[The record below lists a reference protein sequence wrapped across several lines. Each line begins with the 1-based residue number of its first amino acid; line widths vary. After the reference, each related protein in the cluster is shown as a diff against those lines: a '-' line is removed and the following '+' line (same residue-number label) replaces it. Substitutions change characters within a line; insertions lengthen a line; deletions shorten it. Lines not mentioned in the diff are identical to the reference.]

1 MHRLTAVSPP
11 RGRRRSRLL
20 AAALAAALTIP
31 LAAVSATAGTLPAE
45 PTGEEPAA
53 QAEALRNGLKG
64 EYFLSGGP
72 AWPLTDLKATIPDP
86 RIEFPNLVPTFA
98 ELTGRGERTSARW
111 TGTITPEFSEA
122 YTFSAIGDNGFRLW
136 IDDELVIDH
145 WVDDWDVEQT
155 GAPIE
160 LEAGQA
166 YAFRMEMF
174 QNTGGSHLR
183 LRWQSPSQER
193 EIVPTDAFAYPDD
206 FVVFPAQATLEHD
219 GTSLNVAFEG
229 AAGGVDE
236 SLVEHLRVQV
246 DQLAWPVAG
255 VEAQGD
261 VLGIDLGAQVD
272 RASAVR
278 LVYDGEGDLTVGGEP
293 AGSLN
298 LPVENTSTFRIQTPW
313 ADEFDPENP
322 LPEYPR
328 PQLTRDDWQNLNGI
342 WQFEPSAAAT
352 PGGATDVPTGRDLD
366 EEIVVPYAVESA
378 LSGIERREDDMFYRR
393 TVTVPEEWG
402 VGTDDRL
409 RLNFGAVDYTATVWV
424 NGTEVG
430 THRGGYDAF
439 SFDVTDALV
448 EGTEQEIVVRAV
460 DTTDGSNQAVGKQT
474 LNPGG
479 IFYTPTSGIWQTV
492 WMEPVPAA
500 AIDDVVT
507 TPDIEAGVL
516 AVTVRSASASDG
528 ATVTAV
534 VRDADGAEVGTATG
548 TVDEQLTVEVPDA
561 HLWTPD
567 DPYLY
572 DVDVTLTDGTG
583 DGATTDT
590 VESYAGMRSIE
601 VAEVDGVN
609 RILLNGEN
617 TFLLST
623 LDQGYWPD
631 GIYTPAS
638 DEAYVFDIQAHK
650 DLGFN
655 TLRKHIKVEPA
666 RFYHHADTLG
676 LMVWQDIPSGWFND
690 GDTDPASRT
699 FWESEMKEIIDQLR
713 SVPSIVGWVTFN
725 EGWGEWDL
733 AQTARIGN
741 EIDAYDPS
749 RILNTHSG
757 YNCCAS
763 KGDSKTGDII
773 DHHLYTG
780 PATPKPDA
788 TRASID
794 GEHGGFSMSAPGHMW
809 PGVSANPYGGVANSE
824 ALTDAY
830 VANTEKLVR
839 PAQCYLSGSVY
850 TEISD
855 VENELNGFYTYD
867 RRVLKMDA
875 ARVKDVNER
884 VVAAAR
890 QGSAPVD
897 PGTPGLTGTGRWSFD
912 EGTGTTAA
920 DSVGDHP
927 ASGTGE
933 WVTGHGD
940 TGTAVH
946 LDGVD
951 DHFATEGPV
960 LDTTGSYTVS
970 AWAQL
975 DRLPGGAW
983 ATVVGQDSS
992 TGSSAFY
999 LQYGGGGR
1007 FALSYDG
1014 EPRAEHVVQPVL
1026 GDWYHLVGV
1035 RDAADQKLRLYVNGE
1050 LVGQSDVC
1058 GGTTPSGPLTIGRGQ
1073 WGGNPVDFWP
1083 GTIDD
1088 VRVFDRALSDDEV
1101 ASVYAGDDEEPAL
1114 DVTVTAEPR
1123 CLAGTAYVA
1132 VRATNGEDVPMAVTL
1147 GTPFGSKAFS
1157 DVQPGK
1163 NAYQSFA
1170 VRAESVE
1177 AGEATVT
1184 AAATV
1189 DGEEVTTEVAA
1200 PYAASSCG

>member
-1 MHRLTAVSPP
+1 MHDLTAVSAR
-11 RGRRRSRLL
+11 RGRRSRLL
-20 AAALAAALTIP
+20 ATVLAAALTVP
-31 LAAVSATAGTLPAE
+31 LAVAAASTAGAAPQDEGTVQ
-45 PTGEEPAA
+45 PAA
-53 QAEALRNGLKG
+53 ETPDLRHGLRG

-72 AWPLTDLKATIPDP
+72 AWPLTDLRATIPDP
-86 RIEFPNLVPTFA
+86 RIEFPNLVPTFG
-98 ELTGRGERTSARW
+98 ELTGRGERTAARW

-136 IDDELVIDH
+136 VDDELLIDH

-155 GAPIE
+155 AAPIE

-166 YAFRMEMF
+166 YTFRMEMF

-193 EIVPTDAFAYPDD
+193 EIVPTDAFTYPDD
-206 FVVFPAQATLEHD
+206 FVVFPAQAALEAD
-219 GTSLNVAFEG
+219 GTSLNVTFED
-229 AAGGVDE
+229 AAGGVEDLADH
-236 SLVEHLRVQV
+236 LVVQV
-246 DQLAWPVAG
+246 DQLTWPVAD
-255 VEAQGD
+255 VAAQGD
-261 VLGIDLGAQVD
+261 VLGVTLGAQVD
-272 RASAVR
+272 RASSVR
-278 LVYDGEGDLTVGGEP
+278 LVYDGEGGLSVGGEP
-293 AGSLN
+293 VGSLN
-298 LPVENTSTFRIQTPW
+298 LPVENASEFRIQTPW
-313 ADEFDPENP
+313 ADDFDPENP

-328 PQLTRDDWQNLNGI
+328 PQMTRDDWQNLNGI
-342 WQFEPSAAAT
+342 WQFEPAEAGDA
-352 PGGATDVPTGRDLD
+352 VPAGRDLD

-393 TVTVPEEWG
+393 TVTVPEDWA
-402 VGTDDRL
+402 VGSGNRL

-448 EGTEQEIVVRAV
+448 EGTEQEVVVRAV

-516 AVTVRSASASDG
+516 AVTARSQTASDG

-534 VRDADGAEVGTATG
+534 VRDADGAEVGRATG
-548 TVDEQLTVEVPDA
+548 AANAQLAVEVPDA

-572 DVDVTLTDGTG
+572 DVDVTLTDGES
-583 DGATTDT
+583 TDT
-590 VESYAGMRSIE
+590 VASYAGMRSIE
-601 VAEVDGVN
+601 VEEVDGVN
-609 RILLNGEN
+609 RILLNGEL
-617 TFLLST
+617 TYLMST

-676 LMVWQDIPSGWFND
+676 LMVWQDIPSGWFAN

-733 AQTARIGN
+733 AQTARIGD
-741 EIDAYDPS
+741 EIDAYDPT

-763 KGDSKTGDII
+763 KGDSQTGDII

-780 PATPKPDA
+780 PATPRPDA
-788 TRASID
+788 TRAAID
-794 GEHGGFSMSAPGHMW
+794 GEHGGFSMSVPGHMW
-809 PGVSANPYGGVANSE
+809 PGASANPYGAVPNSE

-855 VENELNGFYTYD
+855 VENELNGFWTYD

-875 ARVKDVNER
+875 ARVKDVNQR
-884 VVAAAR
+884 VIAAAR
-890 QGSAPVD
+890 QGVEEPA
-897 PGTPGLTGTGRWSFD
+897 PGTPGLVGTGRWSFD
-912 EGTGTTAA
+912 EGEGSVAA
-920 DSVGDHP
+920 DAVGDHA

-933 WVTGHGD
+933 WAAGHGG
-940 TGTAVH
+940 TGSAIR
-946 LDGVD
+946 LDGAD
-951 DHFATEGPV
+951 DAFETEGPV
-960 LDTTGSYTVS
+960 VDTTGSYTVS
-970 AWAQL
+970 AWVQL
-975 DRLPGGAW
+975 DRKPGNW
-983 ATVVGQDSS
+983 ATIVGQDSV

-1007 FALSYDG
+1007 FAFSYDG
-1014 EPRAEHVVQPVL
+1014 EPRAEYVVEPVL
-1026 GDWYHLVGV
+1026 GEWYHVVGV
-1035 RDAADQKLRLYVNGE
+1035 RDAAAQTLTLFVNGE
-1050 LVGQSDVC
+1050 QVGQSDVC
-1058 GGTTPSGPLTIGRGQ
+1058 GGVSPSGPLTIGRGQ
-1073 WGGNPVDFWP
+1073 WGGNPTDYWP

-1088 VRVFDRALSDDEV
+1088 VRVFDRALSAEEV
-1101 ASVYAGDDEEPAL
+1101 AAVHAGDDGEEPEL
-1114 DVTVTAEPR
+1114 DVTVTAQAR
-1123 CLAGTAYVA
+1123 CLAGRAYVA
-1132 VRATNGEDVPMAVTL
+1132 VRATNESDVPVDVTL
-1147 GTPFGSKAFS
+1147 ETPFGTRTVA

-1170 VRAESVE
+1170 VRSTSVD
-1177 AGEATVT
+1177 AGTARVT
-1184 AAATV
+1184 AVGEV
-1189 DGEEVTTEVAA
+1189 DGTEVTTELD
-1200 PYAASSCG
+1200 ASYDAVSCG

>member
-1 MHRLTAVSPP
+1 MTAVAPP
-11 RGRRRSRLL
+11 RGRPARIV
-20 AAALAAALTIP
+20 AAALAAALTVP
-31 LAAVSATAGTLPAE
+31 LAVATAVGATAAPSATPTDEAGAQDV
-45 PTGEEPAA
+45 AA
-53 QAEALRNGLKG
+53 QDLALDNGLKG

-72 AWPLTDLKATIPDP
+72 GWPLTDLKATIPDQ

-111 TGTITPEFSEA
+111 TGQITPDYSEA

-136 IDDELVIDH
+136 IDDQLVIDH

-155 GAPIE
+155 SAPVQ
-160 LEAGQA
+160 LQAGQE

-174 QNTGGSHLR
+174 QNTGGAHLR
-183 LRWQSPSQER
+183 LRWQSPSQQR
-193 EIVPTDAFAYPDD
+193 EIVPTDAFTYPDD
-206 FVVFPAQATLEHD
+206 FVVFPAQAALESD
-219 GTSLNVAFEG
+219 GTSLNVTFQG

-236 SLVEHLRVQV
+236 SLVDHLKVQV
-246 DQLAWPVAG
+246 DQLAWPVAQ
-255 VEAQGD
+255 VAAQGD
-261 VLGIDLGAQVD
+261 VLGITLAEPVD
-272 RASAVR
+272 RDSTAR
-278 LVYDGEGDLTVGGEP
+278 LVYDGEGDLTVGGEKV
-293 AGSLN
+293 GSLN
-298 LPVENTSTFRIQTPW
+298 LPVTNGSEFRIQTPW
-313 ADEFDPENP
+313 ADDFDPTDP

-328 PQLTRDDWQNLNGI
+328 PQLTRDAWQNLNGV
-342 WQFEPSAAAT
+342 WQFEAAESDDAVPS
-352 PGGATDVPTGRDLD
+352 GRDLD

-393 TVTVPEEWG
+393 TFEVPQDWA
-402 VGTDDRL
+402 VGSDNRL
-409 RLNFGAVDYTATVWV
+409 RVNFGAVDYVATVYV

-430 THRGGYDAF
+430 THRGGYEAF
-439 SFDVTDALV
+439 SVDVTDALV
-448 EGTEQEIVVRAV
+448 EGAEQELVVRAV

-492 WMEPVPAA
+492 WMEPVPTA
-500 AIDDVVT
+500 AIDAVVT
-507 TPDIEAGVL
+507 TPDVEAGVL
-516 AVTVRSASASDG
+516 AVTAQSASASDD
-528 ATVTAV
+528 AEVTAV

-548 TVDEQLTVEVPDA
+548 AANELLAVEIPDA
-561 HLWTPD
+561 HLWSPE

-572 DVDVTLTDGTG
+572 DVEVTLSDGEGQT
-583 DGATTDT
+583 TSTDT
-590 VESYAGMRSIE
+590 VASYAGMRSIE
-601 VAEVDGVN
+601 VSEVDGVQ

-617 TFLLST
+617 TFLMST

-666 RFYHHADTLG
+666 RFYYHADTLG
-676 LMVWQDIPSGWFND
+676 LMIWQDIPSGWFNN
-690 GDTDPASRT
+690 GDTNPASRV
-699 FWESEMKEIIDQLR
+699 FWEQEMKDIIDQHR

-725 EGWGEWDL
+725 EGWGEWNL
-733 AQTARIGN
+733 ADTARIGN
-741 EIDAYDPS
+741 TIDEYDPS

-763 KGDSKTGDII
+763 KGDSTTGDII
-773 DHHLYTG
+773 DWHQYTG
-780 PATPKPDA
+780 PALPKPDA
-788 TRASID
+788 TRAAID
-794 GEHGGFSMSAPGHMW
+794 GEHGGFSMSVPGHMW

-830 VANTEKLVR
+830 VQNTEKLVR

-855 VENELNGFYTYD
+855 VENELNGFWTYD

-884 VVAAAR
+884 VIEAAR

-912 EGTGTTAA
+912 EGQGTTAA
-920 DSVGDHP
+920 DGVGDHA

-933 WVTGHGD
+933 WVAGHDGTGS
-940 TGTAVH
+940 AIH

-951 DHFATEGPV
+951 DHFVTEGPV
-960 LDTTGSYTVS
+960 VDTTGSYTIS

-975 DRLPGGAW
+975 DKTPGGAW
-983 ATVVGQDSS
+983 STIVGQDSS
-992 TGSSAFY
+992 LGSSAFY

-1007 FALSYDG
+1007 WAFSYEG
-1014 EPRAEHVVQPVL
+1014 EPRAEYVVQPVL
-1026 GDWYHLVGV
+1026 GDWYHVVGV
-1035 RDAADQKLRLYVNGE
+1035 RDAADQKLKLYVNGE

-1073 WGGNPVDFWP
+1073 WSGNPVDYWP

-1088 VRVFDRALSDDEV
+1088 VRVFDRALSDAEV
-1101 ASVYAGDDEEPAL
+1101 AQVYAGDDGEEPEL
-1114 DVTVTAEPR
+1114 DVTVTAQTR
-1123 CLAGTAYVA
+1123 CLAGKVYVA
-1132 VRATNGEDVPMAVTL
+1132 VRATNGEDVPVDVTL
-1147 GTPFGSKAFS
+1147 ATPFGTKAFS
-1157 DVQPGK
+1157 AVAPGA

-1170 VRAESVE
+1170 VRGTSVE

-1184 AAATV
+1184 ASSTV
-1189 DGEEVTTEVAA
+1189 DGEQVSTEVVA
-1200 PYAASSCG
+1200 PYDATTCG

>member
-1 MHRLTAVSPP
+1 MQSMTAVAPP
-11 RGRRRSRLL
+11 RGRPARIL
-20 AAALAAALTIP
+20 AAALAAALTVP
-31 LAAVSATAGTLPAE
+31 LAVATAAGATATPSA
-45 PTGEEPAA
+45 PTDEATQDVAA
-53 QAEALRNGLKG
+53 QDLALDNGLKG

-72 AWPLTDLKATIPDP
+72 GWPLTDLKATIPDQ

-111 TGTITPEFSEA
+111 TGQITPDYSEA

-136 IDDELVIDH
+136 IDDTLVIDH

-155 GAPIE
+155 SAPVQ
-160 LEAGQA
+160 LQAGQE

-183 LRWQSPSQER
+183 LRWQSPSQQR
-193 EIVPTDAFAYPDD
+193 EIVPTDAFTYPDD
-206 FVVFPAQATLEHD
+206 FVVFPAQAALESD

-236 SLVEHLRVQV
+236 SLVDHLKVQV
-246 DQLAWPVAG
+246 DQLAWPVAQ
-255 VEAQGD
+255 VAAQGD
-261 VLGIDLGAQVD
+261 VLGITLAEPVD
-272 RASAVR
+272 RASTAR
-278 LVYDGEGDLTVGGEP
+278 LVYDGEGDLTVGGEKVGP
-293 AGSLN
+293 LN
-298 LPVENTSTFRIQTPW
+298 LPVTNGSEFRIQTPW
-313 ADEFDPENP
+313 ADDFDPTNP

-328 PQLTRDDWQNLNGI
+328 PQLTRDAWQNLNGV
-342 WQFEPSAAAT
+342 WQFEAAESDDAVPS
-352 PGGATDVPTGRDLD
+352 GRDLD

-393 TVTVPEEWG
+393 TFEVPQDWA
-402 VGTDDRL
+402 VGSDNRL
-409 RLNFGAVDYTATVWV
+409 RLNFGAVDYVATAYV
-424 NGTEVG
+424 NGQEVG

-448 EGTEQEIVVRAV
+448 AGAEQELVVRVV

-500 AIDDVVT
+500 AIDAVVT
-507 TPDIEAGVL
+507 TPDVEAGVL
-516 AVTVRSASASDG
+516 AVTAQSASASD
-528 ATVTAV
+528 AAEVTAV
-534 VRDADGAEVGTATG
+534 VRDADGTEVGTATG
-548 TVDEQLTVEVPDA
+548 AANELLAVEIPDA
-561 HLWTPD
+561 HLWSPD

-572 DVDVTLTDGTG
+572 DVDVTLTDG
-583 DGATTDT
+583 DSTDT
-590 VESYAGMRSIE
+590 VASYAGMRSIE
-601 VAEVDGVN
+601 VSEVDGVQ
-609 RILLNGEN
+609 RILLNGER
-617 TFLLST
+617 TFLMST

-638 DEAYVFDIQAHK
+638 DEAYVFDLQAHK

-655 TLRKHIKVEPA
+655 TVRKHIKVEPA
-666 RFYHHADTLG
+666 RWYHHADTLG
-676 LMVWQDIPSGWFND
+676 LMVWQDIPSGWFDN
-690 GDTDPASRT
+690 GDTDPASRV
-699 FWESEMKEIIDQLR
+699 FWEQEMKTIIDQHR

-725 EGWGEWDL
+725 EGWGEWNL
-733 AQTARIGN
+733 ADTARIGN
-741 EIDAYDPS
+741 TIDAYDPS

-773 DHHLYTG
+773 DWHQYTG
-780 PATPKPDA
+780 PALPKPDA
-788 TRASID
+788 TRAAID
-794 GEHGGFSMSAPGHMW
+794 GEHGGFSMSVPGHMW
-809 PGVSANPYGGVANSE
+809 PGVSANPYGGVANRE

-830 VANTEKLVR
+830 VQNTEKLVR

-884 VVAAAR
+884 VVAAAV

-912 EGTGTTAA
+912 EGQGTTAA
-920 DSVGDHP
+920 DGVGDHA
-927 ASGTGE
+927 ASGTGT
-933 WVTGHGD
+933 WVAGHGD
-940 TGTAVH
+940 SGSAIR
-946 LDGVD
+946 LDGTNQS
-951 DHFATEGPV
+951 FATEGPV
-960 LDTTGSYTVS
+960 VDTTGSYTVS
-970 AWAQL
+970 AWVQL
-975 DRLPGGAW
+975 DKTPGGAW
-983 ATVVGQDSS
+983 STIVGQDSV

-1007 FALSYDG
+1007 WAFSYDG
-1014 EPRAEHVVQPVL
+1014 EPRAEYVVQPVL
-1026 GDWYHLVGV
+1026 GDWYHVVGV
-1035 RDAADQKLRLYVNGE
+1035 RDAADQKLKLYVNGE

-1073 WGGNPVDFWP
+1073 WSGNPVDYWP

-1088 VRVFDRALSDDEV
+1088 VRVFDRALSDAEV
-1101 ASVYAGDDEEPAL
+1101 AQVYAGDDGEEPTL
-1114 DVTVTAEPR
+1114 DVTVTAETR
-1123 CLAGTAYVA
+1123 CLAGKAYVA
-1132 VRATNGEDVPMAVTL
+1132 VRATNGEDVPVDVTL
-1147 GTPFGSKAFS
+1147 ATPFGTKA
-1157 DVQPGK
+1157 VTAVAPGA

-1170 VRAESVE
+1170 VRAPSAE

-1184 AAATV
+1184 ATATV
-1189 DGEEVTTEVAA
+1189 DGEQVSTEVVA
-1200 PYAASSCG
+1200 PYAATTCG

>member
-1 MHRLTAVSPP
+1 MQRMTAISPR
-11 RGRRRSRLL
+11 RGRRSRLL
-20 AAALAAALTIP
+20 AAALATALTVP
-31 LAAVSATAGTLPAE
+31 LAAVSATTAGALP
-45 PTGEEPAA
+45 GETADDDAA
-53 QAEALRNGLKG
+53 VQADTLRNGLKG

-72 AWPLTDLKATIPDP
+72 GWALSDLRATIPDP

-98 ELTGRGERTSARW
+98 ELTGRGERTAARW
-111 TGTITPEFSEA
+111 TGTITPDFSEE

-136 IDDELVIDH
+136 VDDELVIDH

-155 GAPIE
+155 SAPVQ
-160 LEAGQA
+160 LEAGEDH
-166 YAFRMEMF
+166 AFRMEMF

-193 EIVPTDAFAYPDD
+193 EIVPTDAFTYPED
-206 FVVFPAQATLEHD
+206 FVVFPAQAALESD
-219 GTSLNVAFEG
+219 GTSLNVSFQG

-236 SLVEHLRVQV
+236 SLVDHLRVQV
-246 DQLAWPVAG
+246 DQLAWPVDG
-255 VEAQGD
+255 VTAQGD

-278 LVYDGEGDLTVGGEP
+278 LVYDGEGDLTVDGERV
-293 AGSLN
+293 GSLN
-298 LPVENTSTFRIQTPW
+298 LPVENASTFRIQTPW
-313 ADEFDPENP
+313 ADDFDPENP

-328 PQLTRDDWQNLNGI
+328 PQLARDAWQNLNGI
-342 WQFEPSAAAT
+342 WQFEAAESDDA
-352 PGGATDVPTGRDLD
+352 APTGRDLD

-393 TVTVPEEWG
+393 TVTVPEDWG
-402 VGTDDRL
+402 VGTDNRL

-448 EGTEQEIVVRAV
+448 EGAEQEIVVRAV

-516 AVTVRSASASDG
+516 AVTALSESASDD

-534 VRDADGAEVGTATG
+534 VRDADGAEVGRATG
-548 TVDEQLTVEVPDA
+548 AAGEQLAVEVPDA
-561 HLWTPD
+561 HLWSPD

-572 DVDVTLTDGTG
+572 DVDVTLA
-583 DGATTDT
+583 DGASTDAVT
-590 VESYAGMRSIE
+590 SYAGMRSIE
-601 VAEVDGVN
+601 VAQVDGVN

-638 DEAYVFDIQAHK
+638 DEAYVFDLQAHK

-655 TLRKHIKVEPA
+655 TVRKHIKVEPA
-666 RFYHHADTLG
+666 RWYHHADTLG
-676 LMVWQDIPSGWFND
+676 LMVWQDIPSGWFNN
-690 GDTDPASRT
+690 GDTRAESRT

-725 EGWGEWDL
+725 EGWGEWNL
-733 AQTARIGN
+733 ADTARIGTT
-741 EIDAYDPS
+741 IDAYDPS

-773 DHHLYTG
+773 DWHQYTG
-780 PATPKPDA
+780 PALPKPDA
-788 TRASID
+788 TRAAID

-830 VANTEKLVR
+830 VENTEKLVR

-855 VENELNGFYTYD
+855 VENELNGFWTYD
-867 RRVLKMDA
+867 RRVLKMDE

-884 VVAAAR
+884 VIAAAR

-897 PGTPGLTGTGRWSFD
+897 PGTPGLTGTARWSFD
-912 EGTGTTAA
+912 EGQGTTAA
-920 DSVGDHP
+920 DSVGDAT
-927 ASGTGE
+927 ASGTGS
-933 WVTGHGD
+933 WVAGHGE
-940 TGTAVH
+940 TGSALRLNGTNQS
-946 LDGVD
+946 
-951 DHFATEGPV
+951 FATEGPV
-960 LDTTGSYTVS
+960 VDTTGSYTVS
-970 AWAQL
+970 AWVQL
-975 DRLPGGAW
+975 DRTPGGAW
-983 ATVVGQDSS
+983 STIVGQDSV

-1007 FALSYDG
+1007 WAFSYDG

-1026 GDWYHLVGV
+1026 GDWYHVAGV
-1035 RDAADQKLRLYVNGE
+1035 RDAADQQLRLYVNGE
-1050 LVGQSDVC
+1050 LVGESDVC
-1058 GGTTPSGPLTIGRGQ
+1058 GGTTPSGPLTVGRGQ

-1101 ASVYAGDDEEPAL
+1101 ATVYAGDDEEPAL

-1123 CLAGTAYVA
+1123 CLAGKAYVA
-1132 VRATNGEDVPMAVTL
+1132 VRATNGEDVPLDVTL
-1147 GTPFGSKAFS
+1147 ATPFGTKAFA
-1157 DVQPGK
+1157 DVAPGR

-1170 VRAESVE
+1170 VRAGSVE
-1177 AGEATVT
+1177 AGTATVT
-1184 AAATV
+1184 VTGVV
-1189 DGEEVTTEVAA
+1189 DGEEVTSEVEAS
-1200 PYAASSCG
+1200 YAASSCG